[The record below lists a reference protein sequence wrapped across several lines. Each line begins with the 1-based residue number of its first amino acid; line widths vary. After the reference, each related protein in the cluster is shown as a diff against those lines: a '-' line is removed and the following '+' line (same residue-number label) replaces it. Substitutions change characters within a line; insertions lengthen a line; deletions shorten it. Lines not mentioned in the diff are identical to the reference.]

1 MIESILPLHVL
12 DPFGEWIHSAMDVH
26 YKFTASKNRSNCEPP
41 VTPKGIFRGT
51 LRISLAI
58 PLFPEEGTGERKRQ
72 DLQLYLHRFQY
83 IKVRNQDSSEGTTN
97 ENQIKPNALHCI
109 DLPQQSVSR
118 RSEEPCWL
126 VMP

>member
-1 MIESILPLHVL
+1 
-12 DPFGEWIHSAMDVH
+12 MDVH

-51 LRISLAI
+51 LRISLTI

-72 DLQLYLHRFQY
+72 DLQLYLQLYLQLFQY

-97 ENQIKPNALHCI
+97 ENQTKSNPMHCI
-109 DLPQQSVSR
+109 ALIY
-118 RSEEPCWL
+118 RSSLFPGEVKSHVGW
-126 VMP
+126 